1 MKDERWVGRD
11 IRGTMKAPC
20 SKSDCC
26 GCLNLIWIADEKAWV
41 ARCNECRQ
49 EFGWFKTNWSNPED
63 RVRLGRDPIGI
74 PSNVAAD
81 LRRKEDDAAARERGR
96 NKGGATKE
104 AQQRRKTMKTIDVRD
119 IAADL
124 ERAAK
129 RYMEDA
135 ARDRLGGK
143 LREWFDGALRRQGME
158 DVVEIGEPAAVF
170 DDVDSGDAK
179 IIISTIG
186 STKYT
191 VIRVVGPKVLA
202 DVDEIRRDAR
212 KFLTAVREAVNA
224 YAQTLALDTAV
235 ASVPALYVRVTAYM
249 VEWFLWG
256 YAGAPTR
263 VSEKTGKK
271 RKKG

>member
-26 GCLNLIWIADEKAWV
+26 GCLNLIRIADEKAWV

-104 AQQRRKTMKTIDVRD
+104 K
-119 IAADL
+119 
-124 ERAAK
+124 
-129 RYMEDA
+129 
-135 ARDRLGGK
+135 
-143 LREWFDGALRRQGME
+143 
-158 DVVEIGEPAAVF
+158 
-170 DDVDSGDAK
+170 DDEND
-179 IIISTIG
+179 
-186 STKYT
+186 
-191 VIRVVGPKVLA
+191 
-202 DVDEIRRDAR
+202 
-212 KFLTAVREAVNA
+212 
-224 YAQTLALDTAV
+224 
-235 ASVPALYVRVTAYM
+235 
-249 VEWFLWG
+249 
-256 YAGAPTR
+256 
-263 VSEKTGKK
+263 
-271 RKKG
+271 